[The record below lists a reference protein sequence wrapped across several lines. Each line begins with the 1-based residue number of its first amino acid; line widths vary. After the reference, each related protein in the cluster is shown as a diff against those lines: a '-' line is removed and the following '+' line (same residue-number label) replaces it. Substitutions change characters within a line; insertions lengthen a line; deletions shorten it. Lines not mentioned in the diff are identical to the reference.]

1 MDENRL
7 ITTILWVVM
16 IIWAVGIG
24 VFYFFKSDRLRDDQT
39 PSFAKLSDYKIS
51 ERIVKASSFSQPPT
65 PPTPLKNSADPSVK
79 EPVTPPPLSSSEK
92 RTITVDRSLGTPTA
106 TSPQTK
112 EEQSLLSSTRPE
124 SQLSGTTEMES
135 PPSPTPISA
144 KSSTEPVVKSTQ
156 KPDINTPDPKPT
168 QEITHETPKA
178 NGTFYSAQKIMEG
191 VIIGRRGSSGD
202 LADFYKI
209 TATGNSMI
217 LKLEPSLEEEDSRFI
232 MKVYNAKQQQ
242 IGKISEKTYFPLN
255 ISVSSQA
262 IYYIGIDLR
271 HAPIETPPYKL
282 HVKFN

>member
-1 MDENRL
+1 
-7 ITTILWVVM
+7 M

-79 EPVTPPPLSSSEK
+79 EPVTPPPQK
-92 RTITVDRSLGTPTA
+92 RTITTDRSLGTPAT
-106 TSPQTK
+106 TSPKTK
-112 EEQSLLSSTRPE
+112 EEQSLLSSTRP
-124 SQLSGTTEMES
+124 
-135 PPSPTPISA
+135 PSPTPIFA
-144 KSSTEPVVKSTQ
+144 KASTEPVVKSTQ

-168 QEITHETPKA
+168 QEIIHETPKA

-191 VIIGRRGSSGD
+191 VIIGRRGTNGD
-202 LADFYKI
+202 RLDFYKI